1 MNSLD
6 GILSAV
12 NFVNKIIFL
21 TDIHNQEEGCLKSK
35 MNWVAESGK
44 NWVEM
49 AKNGFGKSQSW
60 AEEKIRE
67 KGISDEHRDLVVKGG
82 GALLLSPAIAY
93 YGGFG
98 SAFWFIQKYAA
109 SDYYCCEMANNGF
122 EKSKSWAE
130 EKIRE
135 KGISDEH
142 RDLVVKGGGALLL
155 APAIGYY
162 GGLGSAFR
170 FIQKYAASDNNGFD
184 EKSRSWVEMA
194 KNGFEKSRSWAEEKI
209 REKGIS
215 DEHRD
220 LVVKGGGALLLAAA
234 MGYYGGLGGACGF
247 IFRGGGGSG
256 DGEKLM
262 KAPGRPGEFI
272 ARAAFEA
279 NPRAYFRGLHGKL
292 P

>member
-1 MNSLD
+1 
-6 GILSAV
+6 
-12 NFVNKIIFL
+12 
-21 TDIHNQEEGCLKSK
+21 
-35 MNWVAESGK
+35 MNWAAESCK

-49 AKNGFGKSQSW
+49 AKNGFEKSQSW
-60 AEEKIRE
+60 AEGKIRE

-82 GALLLSPAIAY
+82 GALLLSPAIGY
-93 YGGFG
+93 YGGLG

-122 EKSKSWAE
+122 EKSKSW
-130 EKIRE
+130 I
-135 KGISDEH
+135 
-142 RDLVVKGGGALLL
+142 
-155 APAIGYY
+155 
-162 GGLGSAFR
+162 
-170 FIQKYAASDNNGFD
+170 
-184 EKSRSWVEMA
+184 EMA
-194 KNGFEKSRSWAEEKI
+194 KNGFEKSQSWAEEKI

-247 IFRGGGGSG
+247 IFGGGGGSG
-256 DGEKLM
+256 DGQKFM